1 MVFFSIFF
9 KFVFKLPPILFF
21 ILFEEPFLNDEYF
34 LVILLNLKS
43 FSNPS
48 IFLIWTIIYI
58 YIYIYI
64 QIIFLIWTV
73 LHNVFFPF

>member
-9 KFVFKLPPILFF
+9 KFVFKLPPILFL
-21 ILFEEPFLNDEYF
+21 ILFEESFLNDEYFF

-58 YIYIYI
+58 YI